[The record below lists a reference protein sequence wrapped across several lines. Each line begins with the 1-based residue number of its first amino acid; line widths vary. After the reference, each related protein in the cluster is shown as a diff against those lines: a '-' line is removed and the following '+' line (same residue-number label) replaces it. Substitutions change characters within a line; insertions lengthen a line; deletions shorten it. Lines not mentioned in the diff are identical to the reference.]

1 VSRRSLPKFIKQAK
15 RLRERWRVS
24 PGLRNLLTA
33 LALFS
38 GVLVLGVFGYWVL
51 AGWPFLD
58 ALYMVIITIFGVGF
72 GEVRPINTPGLTAIY
87 DVNYYPRKCGGG
99 GHDWGCGSV
108 CDGRGN

>member
-58 ALYMVIITIFGVGF
+58 ALYMVIITFLGWDLGRCAPSIP
-72 GEVRPINTPGLTAIY
+72 RPYGYL
-87 DVNYYPRKCGGG
+87 RC
-99 GHDWGCGSV
+99 
-108 CDGRGN
+108 